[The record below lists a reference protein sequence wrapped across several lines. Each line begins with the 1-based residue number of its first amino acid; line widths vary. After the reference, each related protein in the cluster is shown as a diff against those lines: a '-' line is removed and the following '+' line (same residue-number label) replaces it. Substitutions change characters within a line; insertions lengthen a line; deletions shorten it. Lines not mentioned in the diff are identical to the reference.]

1 MNLGKVVATRGVV
14 DSAAENPEFATF
26 VVNSLSRYIRGDWGD
41 LDKEDKEAN
50 EAAMNGAMRESWQL
64 ITAHLIQTTRS
75 GLSRNGIEAA
85 LQFFSRRN
93 IDT

>member
-1 MNLGKVVATRGVV
+1 MNLGKVVVTRGVA

-50 EAAMNGAMRESWQL
+50 EAAMNGGDARIL
-64 ITAHLIQTTRS
+64 AAYNCPFDQTTRS
-75 GLSRNGIEAA
+75 GSSRNGIEAA
-85 LQFFSRRN
+85 LTFFSRMS
-93 IDT
+93 IDY